1 MIMVQTAI
9 RTLLENSETDPKKFL
24 DTVNRT
30 IYNNVTRMNSDK
42 NLSLALLDYSE
53 GVLQLSGQHEE
64 MIVVRAG
71 GEVER
76 IDTMDLGFPIG
87 LEADIADFIAH
98 TEVRLNPGDVAVLY
112 TDGITE
118 AENLGGELYG
128 LDRLIEAVQ
137 ENCQLPAGGIKE
149 AVIEDVRRHIGE
161 QKVFDDITLVVL
173 KQK

>member
-1 MIMVQTAI
+1 
-9 RTLLENSETDPKKFL
+9 
-24 DTVNRT
+24 
-30 IYNNVTRMNSDK
+30 MNSDK

-53 GVLQLSGQHEE
+53 GTLRLSGQHEE

-71 GEVER
+71 DFSQASSPVIER

-98 TEVRLNPGDVAVLY
+98 TEVRLNAGDVAVLY

-118 AENLGGELYG
+118 AENLEGVQYG
-128 LDRLIEAVQ
+128 LDRLIEAVR
-137 ENCQLPAGGIKE
+137 ENCDKPAVGIKE